1 MDTDEVPP
9 APALSSGTENDVDME
24 DAKSAAPGSANAA
37 QGDVPVQMETESKVR
52 QILWNV
58 QQDALHINNYFYGVV
73 LSNINFVIC

>member
-1 MDTDEVPP
+1 MKETTKMDTDEVPP

-58 QQDALHINNYFYGVV
+58 
-73 LSNINFVIC
+73 